1 MLRFKTFTTN
11 LLKIKPVRDLI
22 FLSNRVSKCGST
34 RVSNRES
41 NRESKRIE
49 TSQQDIYYECH
60 CVPHSQCRNKLDCLS
75 SR

>member
-1 MLRFKTFTTN
+1 MFKTFTTN
-11 LLKIKPVRDLI
+11 LLKIKSVRDII
-22 FLSNRVSKCGST
+22 FLSKRESKRVSK
-34 RVSNRES
+34 
-41 NRESKRIE
+41 RESKRIE